1 MFDISKENSIMIST
15 DYAVKALINRQKRLN
30 QVKFYKDSLNNISCI
45 FDSCIYFIS
54 QLQMNILTQYI
65 IKIYQN
71 MLKKL
76 RK

>member
-1 MFDISKENSIMIST
+1 MIST

-30 QVKFYKDSLNNISCI
+30 QVKFYKDSLNNIFCI

-65 IKIYQN
+65 IK
-71 MLKKL
+71 LKLPTPFDVLNLEKSIL
-76 RK
+76 